1 METVKNAL
9 LEATAGT
16 ATEFFNN
23 ADAHP
28 FEGFRVGTLKSLSR
42 KRTDW
47 FIQRGRVHGVVT
59 SDSFVKHRGIEHG
72 TGAGTYLVKR
82 RCHSNYAVAGYRTVG
97 RFYAYRTGE
106 GGRLANRSTCI
117 SSKS

>member
-1 METVKNAL
+1 METVKNTL
-9 LEATAGT
+9 LEAAAGT

-28 FEGFRVGTLKSLSR
+28 FEGFRVGALKSLSR

-47 FIQRGRVHGVVT
+47 FIQRGRVQGIVA

-72 TGAGTYLVKR
+72 TGAGTYLVK
-82 RCHSNYAVAGYRTVG
+82 
-97 RFYAYRTGE
+97 
-106 GGRLANRSTCI
+106 
-117 SSKS
+117 

>member
-1 METVKNAL
+1 METVKNTL
-9 LEATAGT
+9 LEAAAGT

-23 ADAHP
+23 ADAHT

-47 FIQRGRVHGVVT
+47 FIQRGRVQGIVA

-72 TGAGTYLVKR
+72 TSAGTYLVER

-106 GGRLANRSTCI
+106 GGRLANRSACI

>member
-42 KRTDW
+42 KRTD
-47 FIQRGRVHGVVT
+47 
-59 SDSFVKHRGIEHG
+59 
-72 TGAGTYLVKR
+72 
-82 RCHSNYAVAGYRTVG
+82 
-97 RFYAYRTGE
+97 
-106 GGRLANRSTCI
+106 
-117 SSKS
+117 

>member
-16 ATEFFNN
+16 PTEFFNN
-23 ADAHP
+23 ANAHP
-28 FEGFRVGTLKSLSR
+28 FKGFRVGTLKSLSR

-59 SDSFVKHRGIEHG
+59 GDSFVKHRGIKHG
-72 TGAGTYLVKR
+72 TSAGTYLVKR

>member
-28 FEGFRVGTLKSLSR
+28 FEGFRVGTLKSLSC

-59 SDSFVKHRGIEHG
+59 GDSFVKHRGIEHG
-72 TGAGTYLVKR
+72 TSAGTYLVK
-82 RCHSNYAVAGYRTVG
+82 
-97 RFYAYRTGE
+97 
-106 GGRLANRSTCI
+106 
-117 SSKS
+117 